1 MYSHRLGAQESRSR
15 SPSVPHN
22 ISFEQGATMPVALTV
37 IGVSLYS
44 QKLGFVSLKLS
55 PPWTYA
61 GRGKYAGKR
70 FFLSGGATHVGLFH
84 TPSGAVGVLLSAII
98 FLSSSRRLSS
108 PVDSP
113 YADVGTL
120 YAADQLYLMSAPKAL
135 WQPRSLARTNV
146 ARLSSSAPT
155 YQSKFASC
163 TRYHIDCAI
172 VIVAASSFE
181 GHRGK

>member
-1 MYSHRLGAQESRSR
+1 
-15 SPSVPHN
+15 
-22 ISFEQGATMPVALTV
+22 MPVALTV

-61 GRGKYAGKR
+61 GRGKYAGKK

-84 TPSGAVGVLLSAII
+84 TPWGAVGVLLSAII

-120 YAADQLYLMSAPKAL
+120 YAADQLYLMSAPKAF
-135 WQPRSLARTNV
+135 WQPRSLARTTFV
-146 ARLSSSAPT
+146 RARDRVHLHTKANSLLARDIISIAPLLSLQPLLSKDIAENDSASYYIT
-155 YQSKFASC
+155 YI
-163 TRYHIDCAI
+163 R
-172 VIVAASSFE
+172 VL
-181 GHRGK
+181 